1 MEEGDHSSGPEPDNR
16 DLLIADAVVEDGVPD
31 GAPDGAR
38 DGERKPSRL
47 LWGLR
52 LAKSALEVAVI
63 AAALWLFVF
72 QVSVVSGHSM
82 DPSLEP
88 GDRLVVDKLSHRW
101 RRIRRFDVIVFECPP
116 NLGVD
121 YVKRVIGLP
130 GETVLLRGGK
140 LYVDGELVEQE
151 FDHIDDW
158 GSYPQV
164 DLAEG
169 EYFVLGDNRPS
180 SKDSRS
186 FGPVAKELIRG
197 VVRLRVYPL
206 GRAGSM

>member
-1 MEEGDHSSGPEPDNR
+1 MEESDRTSGPEPDDRNI
-16 DLLIADAVVEDGVPD
+16 LIADAVGEDESPD
-31 GAPDGAR
+31 GG
-38 DGERKPSRL
+38 RKPSRL
-47 LWGLR
+47 VWGLG

-88 GDRLVVDKLSHRW
+88 GDRLVVDKLSYRW

-116 NLGVD
+116 DSGVD
-121 YVKRVIGLP
+121 YVKRVVGLP
-130 GETVLLRGGK
+130 GESVVLRGGE
-140 LYVDGELVEQE
+140 LYVDGEFVGQE
-151 FDHIDDW
+151 FDHVDDL

-164 DLAEG
+164 VVPEG
-169 EYFVLGDNRPS
+169 EYFVLGDNRPR

-186 FGPVAKELIRG
+186 FGPVARELVRG

>member
-1 MEEGDHSSGPEPDNR
+1 MEESDHTSGPESDDR
-16 DLLIADAVVEDGVPD
+16 DILIADAVDEDV
-31 GAPDGAR
+31 AL
-38 DGERKPSRL
+38 DGEREPSRF

-52 LAKSALEVAVI
+52 LAKSALEIAVI

-101 RRIRRFDVIVFECPP
+101 RRIRRFDVVVFECPTQR
-116 NLGVD
+116 GID
-121 YVKRVIGLP
+121 YVKRVVGLP
-130 GETVLLRGGK
+130 GETVALRGGK
-140 LYVDGELVEQE
+140 LYVDGELVKQE
-151 FDHIDDW
+151 FDHIDDLDTF
-158 GSYPQV
+158 SQV
-164 DLAEG
+164 DVAEG
-169 EYFVLGDNRPS
+169 EYLVLGDNRPS

-186 FGPVAKELIRG
+186 FGSVAKELIRG

-206 GRAGSM
+206 SRAGSM

>member
-1 MEEGDHSSGPEPDNR
+1 MEESGRASGPEPDDR
-16 DLLIADAVVEDGVPD
+16 DILTADAPGEPEDPGD
-31 GAPDGAR
+31 G
-38 DGERKPSRL
+38 RKSSRL
-47 LWGLR
+47 WWGLG

-88 GDRLVVDKLSHRW
+88 GDRLVVDKLSYRW
-101 RRIRRFDVIVFECPP
+101 RRIRRFDVVVFECPTQR
-116 NLGVD
+116 GVD
-121 YVKRVIGLP
+121 YVKRVVGLP
-130 GETVLLRGGK
+130 GETVELRGGE
-140 LYVDGELVEQE
+140 LYVDGELVGQE
-151 FDHIDDW
+151 FDHVDDL
-158 GSYPQV
+158 GSYPPV
-164 DLAEG
+164 GVPEG
-169 EYFVLGDNRPS
+169 EYYVLGDNRPR

-186 FGPVAKELIRG
+186 FGPVAREHFRG